1 MTAPA
6 FLLAYAAVL
15 GTIAGPILRR
25 AAWPERA
32 PRLGI
37 ATWQALSASV
47 VVALVLGGLTL
58 AVPAETLGEELA
70 HLVAACVHML
80 HPGYAEPQQ
89 SGLATFALV
98 AALVTVL
105 RIAQCL
111 GSEIIRTSRLR
122 RRLAD
127 ALAIVGSHRPDLG
140 VTLVQGDSPMLYCL
154 PGRSKQVVLT
164 TGALTVLTADQLRAA
179 LAHERSHLNGHHH
192 LVIAAAAALARAIPV
207 LPLFAL
213 AHDEVCRLIEMLAD
227 DDAGRTHRCGPRS
240 QAHCSQATA
249 RSAAHD
255 CRHGRGGFAPGDTN
269 RHGHRSCIG
278 GGAVFVLRPSRCATE
293 DCATSLACRRWKLW
307 CADDLLAR
315 PLGRSNGRE
324 HSARPAP
331 SRPPSASLAGAGPLA
346 GPGGAGDGK

>member
-227 DDAGRTHRCGPRS
+227 DDAGRTHNRTYLAAAL
-240 QAHCSQATA
+240 AHLAGVSPPEIGLAAGGLTA
-249 RSAAHD
+249 AA
-255 CRHGRGGFAPGDTN
+255 RVRRLTAP
-269 RHGHRSCIG
+269 
-278 GGAVFVLRPSRCATE
+278 
-293 DCATSLACRRWKLW
+293 KQ
-307 CADDLLAR
+307 
-315 PLGRSNGRE
+315 PLGLLRTTVGTGVVALLRVIPT
-324 HSARPAP
+324 AMVIVPA
-331 SRPPSASLAGAGPLA
+331 LAAAQSSYCDLPGAQPKTVQQA
-346 GPGGAGDGK
+346 